1 MSERYDSSRLYR
13 WAMRR
18 VQRKGL
24 LPRIAAGLIAVLWV
38 AAIVVFGIVEHLV
51 DPEKFDNVWLGM
63 WWATQTVTTVGYGD
77 VVPDQ
82 TAGQLIATVL
92 MIGGLSFFAVVT
104 GAITS
109 LFVTRA
115 ESERRA
121 EGDDPVVTRLD
132 EIGRQLETLR
142 ADLERRSRADE
153 SPGRPELSGR

>member
-82 TAGQLIATVL
+82 TAGQLIAAVL

-115 ESERRA
+115 DAERRA
-121 EGDDPVVTRLD
+121 EGDDPVLQRLE

-142 ADLERRSRADE
+142 ADLERLSRADE
-153 SPGRPELSGR
+153 SPGSA